1 MKIQTGRGTISLMTL
16 LAIWSM
22 SLVVNLPG
30 LAITPILG
38 NLDVLFPHT
47 SQLEIQ
53 MLTILPNLLIIPFVL
68 LSGKLSESKNKIGIV
83 VISLLIYLLSGILYL
98 FAQNMTQLILISCLL
113 GVGCGLLIP
122 LAAGM
127 ITDTFIGKY
136 RMQQLGI
143 KSGIANIS
151 LVGATLIVGWLG
163 TGNWHYPFLVYLLPI
178 VPLFFSLFLRKADQ
192 GAVDIEEEHIV
203 TATGEAANITIPAP
217 QNAAISSEA
226 PKSSASVRNGF
237 VMHRIVSVM
246 ALYFFLCYS
255 VIVVS
260 YYLPFLMQGYKMS
273 NDELGIVTSLFF
285 LAVFLPGFI
294 LPIVIRVLKQKT
306 MFISTLLIAAGLII
320 MVSSANIF
328 ILSLGALLTGFG
340 YGVIQPIIYD
350 KAADSVVDSKKE
362 TMALSLVLAI
372 NYFSITVAPFM
383 MDSFRKLAGD
393 ESNTFPFILNF
404 ILMLLF
410 SVVVWFAKNKFA
422 FRMKRE
428 YY

>member
-53 MLTILPNLLIIPFVL
+53 LLTIMPNLLIIPFVL
-68 LSGKLSESKNKIGIV
+68 LSGRLSESKNKISIV
-83 VISLLIYLLSGILYL
+83 VVALLIYLLSGVLYL

-113 GVGCGLLIP
+113 GIGCGMLIP

-127 ITDTFIGKY
+127 ITDTFVGKY

-163 TGNWHYPFLVYLLPI
+163 TGNWHYPFLVYLIPI
-178 VPLFFSLFLRKADQ
+178 IPLLFSFFLRRNDQ
-192 GAVDIEEEHIV
+192 GAVDTTEQVSDVVSE
-203 TATGEAANITIPAP
+203 
-217 QNAAISSEA
+217 SSKSF
-226 PKSSASVRNGF
+226 PKEQVRGDF
-237 VMHRIVSVM
+237 VVSRIVSVM
-246 ALYFFLCYS
+246 GLYFFLSYS
-255 VIVVS
+255 VIVIS

-273 NDELGIVTSLFF
+273 SSDLGMVTSLFF
-285 LAVFLPGFI
+285 LAIFLPGFI
-294 LPIVIRVLKQKT
+294 LPVVIRVLKQHT
-306 MFISTLLIAAGLII
+306 MLVSTLLMAAGLIL
-320 MVSSANIF
+320 MVAGENLI
-328 ILSLGALLTGFG
+328 ILSIASLLVGFG
-340 YGVIQPIIYD
+340 YGVIQPIVYD
-350 KAADSVVDSKKE
+350 KAADSVVNQKKE
-362 TMALSLVLAI
+362 TLALSLVLAI

-383 MDSFRKLAGD
+383 MDLFQKIAGN
-393 ESNTFPFILNF
+393 ESNRFPFIFNF
-404 ILMLLF
+404 VLMLLF
-410 SVVVWFAKNKFA
+410 AIVVWLNRKKFA
-422 FRMKRE
+422 FRMNE
-428 YY
+428 DYF